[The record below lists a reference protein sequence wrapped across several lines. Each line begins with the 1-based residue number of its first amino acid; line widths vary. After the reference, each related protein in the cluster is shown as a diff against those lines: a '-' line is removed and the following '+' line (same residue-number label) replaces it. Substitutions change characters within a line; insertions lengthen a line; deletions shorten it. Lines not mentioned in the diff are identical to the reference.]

1 MFRAFANPH
10 AVQKETTD
18 CHGLNRLPR
27 MISARNS
34 RLSVFS
40 SRRNADQTAR
50 LGNASV
56 PACWMPSCPVG
67 CLPRCPAARRATA
80 TQRRSPGVAPCDPG
94 TRRFRTARADGRN
107 HCLSRNQRRIH
118 QLRGGCSAGDA
129 ACASWERGGL
139 ARVRRSTCVLGAR
152 ASRPRAVGLMEIEN
166 VYQFSQRLN
175 PMDGVEHSRSRAPH
189 VATEMNFGLRFAGRG
204 RLARCGRHGQES
216 MRSGILDTPYPSAC
230 SASLRASDWLTRRRE
245 GAERGSA
252 ALTQPIGRGC
262 TRRRTRASRAL
273 RQARTRV
280 NAFGNA

>member
-1 MFRAFANPH
+1 MSGGTKGDGDAATF
-10 AVQKETTD
+10 
-18 CHGLNRLPR
+18 PR
-27 MISARNS
+27 S
-34 RLSVFS
+34 R
-40 SRRNADQTAR
+40 
-50 LGNASV
+50 
-56 PACWMPSCPVG
+56 
-67 CLPRCPAARRATA
+67 
-80 TQRRSPGVAPCDPG
+80 VAPCDCG

-107 HCLSRNQRRIH
+107 HCLSQSVGARHAVPRHRHTDTDTDDHCLSRNQRRIH